1 MQVVREKLVCV
12 DPLGFECQVL
22 EEILVSVKA
31 LEASG
36 RQSITRFIQVWFTV

>member
-1 MQVVREKLVCV
+1 MVREKLVCA
-12 DPLGFECQVL
+12 DPTGLECQLL

-36 RQSITRFIQVWFTV
+36 RLNITRFLQVGA